1 MSGAVVTLQGIRVR
15 VVPDGDAGADA
26 ACAVCVFRG
35 ARVEC
40 PTADEER
47 AAGIQP
53 CYHDDGHH
61 YIKEEEE
68 EDAQA

>member
-1 MSGAVVTLQGIRVR
+1 MSGAVVTLRGIKVR
-15 VVPDGDAGADA
+15 VVPDGDTRADS
-26 ACAVCVFRG
+26 ACDVCVFYG
-35 ARVEC
+35 SRVGC
-40 PTADEER
+40 PTEDEER

-61 YIKEEEE
+61 YIEEE

>member
-1 MSGAVVTLQGIRVR
+1 MSGAVVTLRGIKVR
-15 VVPDGDAGADA
+15 VVPDGGMSGYE
-26 ACAVCVFRG
+26 ACAACVFRG
-35 ARVEC
+35 ARVKC

-53 CYHDDGHH
+53 CYHDDDHH
-61 YIKEEEE
+61 YIEEE

>member
-1 MSGAVVTLQGIRVR
+1 MSRVAVILRGIRVR
-15 VVPDGDAGADA
+15 AVPDGDMGAEA
-26 ACAVCVFRG
+26 SCNHCVFKGSRG
-35 ARVEC
+35 GC
-40 PTADEER
+40 PTADGER

-61 YIKEEEE
+61 YIEEE

>member
-1 MSGAVVTLQGIRVR
+1 MSGAVVTLMGIRVR
-15 VVPDGDAGADA
+15 VVPDYTGPDS
-26 ACAVCVFRG
+26 ACAVCVFKGPRG
-35 ARVEC
+35 GC
-40 PTADEER
+40 PAADEER

-61 YIKEEEE
+61 YIEEE

>member
-1 MSGAVVTLQGIRVR
+1 MSGAVVTMRGIRVR
-15 VVPDGDAGADA
+15 VAPDYTGPDA
-26 ACAVCVFRG
+26 ACAVCVFKG
-35 ARVEC
+35 SSGGC

-53 CYHDDGHH
+53 CYHGDGHH
-61 YIKEEEE
+61 YIEEE

>member
-1 MSGAVVTLQGIRVR
+1 MSGAVVTLLGIKAR
-15 VVPDGDAGADA
+15 VVPDGDMSATG
-26 ACAVCVFRG
+26 ACAVCVFKG
-35 ARVEC
+35 YSGGC

-61 YIKEEEE
+61 YIEEE

>member
-1 MSGAVVTLQGIRVR
+1 MSGAVVTLRGIRVR
-15 VVPDGDAGADA
+15 VVPDGNMNAVRPCDACVFGGRAGCPDAG
-26 ACAVCVFRG
+26 
-35 ARVEC
+35 
-40 PTADEER
+40 EER

-61 YIKEEEE
+61 YIEEE

>member
-1 MSGAVVTLQGIRVR
+1 MSGVVVTLRGIRVR
-15 VVPDGDAGADA
+15 VAPDYPGPDA
-26 ACAVCVFRG
+26 ACAVCVFKGSRG
-35 ARVEC
+35 GC
-40 PTADEER
+40 PDAGEER

-61 YIKEEEE
+61 YIEEE